1 MLWTIVF
8 FYDHASCYKSTLRL
22 SPLLDFESEFNLACI
37 LQEHQ
42 VNLSNDNKDILT
54 LRCILIDRHRVSIPV
69 NTELARKLKKNDKC
83 MDNCFLLFYNL
94 ISSCITSTVFVT
106 TMFPHVF

>member
-1 MLWTIVF
+1 MNLKIRFIECYGQYFF

-54 LRCILIDRHRVSIPV
+54 LRCILIDRHKFSIPV
-69 NTELARKLKKNDKC
+69 YTELARKYKKMTNVWIFVSYYFITLILRVLRRQ
-83 MDNCFLLFYNL
+83 FL
-94 ISSCITSTVFVT
+94 
-106 TMFPHVF
+106 